1 MKVETDSGNLMCEA
15 NFLFHLIGV
24 SVFEQ
29 IFVKQF
35 WMKTNINGNLAVV
48 FAGLQTKSG
57 VAVVRGETGGL
68 KLPKCITGCQPETN
82 MAATEIHCWIM
93 YFDAIC

>member
-1 MKVETDSGNLMCEA
+1 MKVETDSGNLTCEA
-15 NFLFHLIGV
+15 NFLFHLVGV

-48 FAGLQTKSG
+48 LAGLQTKSG
-57 VAVVRGETGGL
+57 VAVVRAGMGGL
-68 KLPKCITGCQPETN
+68 
-82 MAATEIHCWIM
+82 
-93 YFDAIC
+93 